1 MKDLFKEIYLSYGV
15 NYFSDDCVLK
25 NIIDYFDFNVDNE
38 MHNLGNY
45 VSTELI
51 EGLDYIDHYAKPEL
65 QTWSITGKRIDY
77 VRLSPHHREMLSKL
91 QNFGIIRNSIKND
104 KISLIN
110 HFLSGYV
117 ISDSGI
123 FCTFTLTEQTLYG
136 LFKYGSEQ
144 LKAQYL
150 NKFIDVKNPW
160 YGATF
165 YSELQGGSDIGNNN
179 TLAVPTDG
187 HYTLNGRDKYFASDA
202 GIADASIVTAKTDLK
217 QNGAKYISVYF
228 VPAYFNDTL
237 NYNIRRLKNKMGTVA
252 VPTGEVEMNNSIGY
266 ILGDIKNG
274 IYIAM
279 EILTISRI
287 DDAIAA
293 TGIARKALWEAYKY
307 ANIREAFGKKLIKHP
322 LMRRD
327 FIENEI
333 NLEAATILSF
343 AAASSFEKSIN
354 SKPPYDDSYNYARIL
369 SHISKNMASSTA
381 NYITEYAMEMMGG
394 IGFFEEF
401 PMAKFHRDSIVTSIW
416 EGTSNIQA
424 IDAMESLF
432 KKDTLEMLMND
443 MANKKKGFDEEISS
457 IMDNSLEIIKGKIN
471 NMRKNNPEFYA
482 KELLNDIGKLMA
494 GVYLLDAGLSTNN
507 EHFIKSGKLY
517 FYINYGNRDYYD
529 LIEDSDAIIN
539 WMNAE

>member
-1 MKDLFKEIYLSYGV
+1 MKDLFQELYLSYGV
-15 NYFSDDCVLK
+15 NYFSDDYVLK
-25 NIIDYFDFNVDNE
+25 NIIDYFDFNVDDE
-38 MHNLGNY
+38 MNDLGKY
-45 VSTELI
+45 VSTKLI
-51 EGLDYIDHYAKPEL
+51 GGLDYIDHYAKPEL
-65 QTWSITGKRIDY
+65 QTWSVTGKRIDY
-77 VRLSPHHREMLSKL
+77 VRLSPYHREILKKL
-91 QNFGIIRNSIKND
+91 QNLGIIRNSIKNEM
-104 KISLIN
+104 ISLIN

-136 LFKYGSEQ
+136 LFKYGSKQ
-144 LKAQYL
+144 LKDLYL
-150 NKFIDVKNPW
+150 NKFIDVENPW

-179 TLAVPTDG
+179 TLAVNVDD
-187 HYTLNGRDKYFASDA
+187 HYILNGKDKYFASNA
-202 GIADASIVTAKTDLK
+202 GIADASIVTSKTDIN
-217 QNGAKYISVYF
+217 QRGAKYISVYF
-228 VPAYFNDTL
+228 VPAYFNGNL

-252 VPTGEVEMNNSIGY
+252 VPTGEVELNNSIGY
-266 ILGDIKNG
+266 ILGNLKDG

-307 ANIREAFGKKLIKHP
+307 ANIREAFGKKLIEQP

-327 FIENEI
+327 FMENEI

-343 AAASSFEKSIN
+343 AAASWFEKSIK
-354 SKPPYDDSYNYARIL
+354 SKPPYDESYNYARIL
-369 SHISKNMASSTA
+369 SHISKNIASSTA

-424 IDAMESLF
+424 LDAMESLF
-432 KKDTLEMLMND
+432 KKDTLEMLMADIN
-443 MANKKKGFDEEISS
+443 NKKKNFDRHLISV
-457 IMDNSLEIIKGKIN
+457 IDNSMEIIKSKIN
-471 NMRKNNPEFYA
+471 YMRKNNPEFYA
-482 KELLNDIGKLMA
+482 KELLTDIGKLMA
-494 GVYLLDAGLSTNN
+494 GAYLLDAGLSTNN
-507 EHFIKSGKLY
+507 QHFIKSGELY
-517 FYINYGNRDYYD
+517 FYINYGK
-529 LIEDSDAIIN
+529 ED
-539 WMNAE
+539 